1 MTTRVLLIEDD
12 EDLRTSLTQTM
23 ELAGLD
29 PVPTN
34 GLVQARRSIRS
45 NFNGVILSDIRM
57 PHQDGFD
64 VLAHAQRMD
73 PELPVILLTGHSD
86 VPTALRAMKEGAW
99 DYLEK
104 PCSTER
110 LQEVLTRALN
120 HRALVLK
127 SRQIETAM
135 LRNDAA
141 AVTFPGTSDASETLR
156 TSLRSVAATRQ
167 HVHVWGDMGTGK
179 RQAAYVINQL
189 AADPVQFLRVNLQTP
204 DALAS
209 HLSIPNF
216 ETDLS
221 AKRLHEANQSQLRE
235 LVDLVYANPKLR
247 LITSSVHGLADL
259 KGTPL
264 TDDISLV
271 EQFVEIRLPTMEER
285 KADLPEIFTTL
296 LHQII
301 RSMDG
306 DMPDV
311 PEAVFAQILSRTWPG
326 NLLELRSFAMS
337 FALGDGMDQDTG
349 APTLAE
355 QIDAFEKL
363 ILIQTLKRS
372 GGRVIE
378 AADALGVPRNTL
390 YDRMARH
397 NLSAR
402 DFRGL

>member
-1 MTTRVLLIEDD
+1 MTDRVLLIEDD
-12 EDLRTSLTQTM
+12 EVLRASLTQTM

-64 VLAHAQRMD
+64 VLAHAQRTD
-73 PELPVILLTGHSD
+73 PDLPVILLTGHSD

-104 PCSTER
+104 PCPTDR
-110 LQEVLTRALN
+110 LIEVLTRALS

-127 SRQIETAM
+127 SRQIERAT

-141 AVTFPGTSDASETLR
+141 ALTFPGASHASETLR
-156 TSLRSVAATRQ
+156 TALRSVAATRQ
-167 HVHVWGDMGTGK
+167 HVHIWGEEGTGK
-179 RQAAYVINQL
+179 RQAAYVVNQL
-189 AADPVQFLRVNLQTP
+189 SAEPVHFLRVNFQTP
-204 DALAS
+204 GAMAS
-209 HLSIPNF
+209 DLSIPDGAA
-216 ETDLS
+216 DLS
-221 AKRLHEANQSQLRE
+221 AKRLHAANHGQMQD
-235 LVDLVYANPKLR
+235 LVDLVKLHPDLR
-247 LITSSVHGLADL
+247 LITSSTRGLSDL
-259 KGTPL
+259 KGAPL
-264 TDDISLV
+264 TDDVDLMAQI
-271 EQFVEIRLPTMEER
+271 VEIRLPTLEER
-285 KADLPEIFTTL
+285 KTDLPEIFTTL

-311 PEAVFAQILSRTWPG
+311 SEAVLAQILSRPWPG

-337 FALGDGMDQDTG
+337 IALGDGAGDAHT
-349 APTLAE
+349 PTLSE
-355 QIDAFEKL
+355 QLEAFEKL

-372 GGRVIE
+372 GGRVVD
-378 AADALGVPRNTL
+378 AADLLGVPRNTL
-390 YDRMARH
+390 YDRMARYD
-397 NLSAR
+397 LSAR
-402 DFRGL
+402 DYRPR